1 MEITI
6 GRKGGESRPGAS
18 LLPALLH
25 LCGLN
30 RRIPG
35 IQGWI
40 ISRAT
45 AAIQEAL
52 TLAR

>member
-1 MEITI
+1 VEITI
-6 GRKGGESRPGAS
+6 GGKGGESRLGAS

-25 LCGLN
+25 LCGSN
-30 RRIPG
+30 RHIPG
-35 IQGWI
+35 VQGRI